1 MKGDERRVRWMGRWM
16 GRGGVWESTRKV
28 GKEWEKVE
36 RDCKKKKKKALDKW
50 EWVGM
55 DMKGWEEWERVER
68 DWKGRG

>member
-36 RDCKKKKKKALDKW
+36 RDCKKKKKK
-50 EWVGM
+50 GF
-55 DMKGWEEWERVER
+55 G
-68 DWKGRG
+68 